1 MASPHFHLER
11 FTGDQK
17 ECESYLNA
25 RYQGIKAM
33 GGTLL
38 LPTLSFH
45 PDLHVYSLLVM
56 LFAYTLDDLPDNS
69 TFIDSAPAPITGAD
83 KATVEPKPKPE

>member
-17 ECESYLNA
+17 ECASYLNA
-25 RYQGIKAM
+25 RYLAIKAM

-56 LFAYTLDDLPDNS
+56 LFAYTLDDLPE
-69 TFIDSAPAPITGAD
+69 DSASDSPTPIQ
-83 KATVEPKPKPE
+83 